1 MSILILNNKKEKMM
15 GTWSHESF
23 GNDTAND
30 WAYELEDATDFA
42 VIEAALQVALDEGDE
57 YLDAD
62 LAMEAIAAVEVIAKR
77 LGKGTQ
83 SDVYTEK
90 VDQWLET
97 ISGQPS
103 DDLLSLAKRVLERI
117 VADDS
122 ELKELWLESDEYE
135 LWLGNIQQL
144 NDALQ

>member
-1 MSILILNNKKEKMM
+1 M

-30 WAYELEDATDFA
+30 WAYELEDATDFS

-77 LGKGTQ
+77 LGEGTQ

-97 ISGQPS
+97 ISEQPS

>member
-1 MSILILNNKKEKMM
+1 
-15 GTWSHESF
+15 
-23 GNDTAND
+23 
-30 WAYELEDATDFA
+30 
-42 VIEAALQVALDEGDE
+42 
-57 YLDAD
+57 
-62 LAMEAIAAVEVIAKR
+62 MEAIAAVEVIAKR

-97 ISGQPS
+97 ISEQPS

-144 NDALQ
+144 KDALN

>member
-1 MSILILNNKKEKMM
+1 
-15 GTWSHESF
+15 
-23 GNDTAND
+23 
-30 WAYELEDATDFA
+30 
-42 VIEAALQVALDEGDE
+42 
-57 YLDAD
+57 
-62 LAMEAIAAVEVIAKR
+62 MEAIAAVEVIAKR

-97 ISGQPS
+97 ISEQPS
-103 DDLLSLAKRVLERI
+103 DDVLSLAKRVLERI

-144 NDALQ
+144 KDALN

>member
-1 MSILILNNKKEKMM
+1 MM

-30 WAYELEDATDFA
+30 WAYELEDATDFS
-42 VIEAALQVALDEGDE
+42 VIETALQVALDEGDE

-62 LAMEAIAAVEVIAKR
+62 LAMEAIAAIEVIAKR

-97 ISGQPS
+97 ISEQPS
-103 DDLLSLAKRVLERI
+103 DDVLSLAKRVLERI

-144 NDALQ
+144 KDALN

>member
-1 MSILILNNKKEKMM
+1 M
-15 GTWSHESF
+15 
-23 GNDTAND
+23 
-30 WAYELEDATDFA
+30 
-42 VIEAALQVALDEGDE
+42 IEAALQVALDEGDE

-97 ISGQPS
+97 ISEQPS

-144 NDALQ
+144 KDALN

>member
-1 MSILILNNKKEKMM
+1 MM

-30 WAYELEDATDFA
+30 WAYELEDATDFS

-62 LAMEAIAAVEVIAKR
+62 LAMEAIAAIEVIAKR

-97 ISGQPS
+97 ISEQPS
-103 DDLLSLAKRVLERI
+103 DGLLSLAKRVLERI

-144 NDALQ
+144 NDALN

>member
-1 MSILILNNKKEKMM
+1 M

-30 WAYELEDATDFA
+30 WAYELEDATDFS
-42 VIEAALQVALDEGDE
+42 VIEAALQVVLDEGDE

-62 LAMEAIAAVEVIAKR
+62 LAMEAIAAIEVIAKR

-97 ISGQPS
+97 ISEQPS

-144 NDALQ
+144 KDALN

>member
-1 MSILILNNKKEKMM
+1 M

-30 WAYELEDATDFA
+30 WAYELEDATDFS

-62 LAMEAIAAVEVIAKR
+62 LAMEAIAAIEVIAKR

-97 ISGQPS
+97 ISEQPS
-103 DDLLSLAKRVLERI
+103 DDVLSLAKRVLERI

-144 NDALQ
+144 KDALN

>member
-1 MSILILNNKKEKMM
+1 MM

-30 WAYELEDATDFA
+30 WAYELEDATDFS

-97 ISGQPS
+97 ISEQPS

-144 NDALQ
+144 KDALN

>member
-1 MSILILNNKKEKMM
+1 M

-30 WAYELEDATDFA
+30 WAYELEDATDFV

-97 ISGQPS
+97 ISEQPS

-144 NDALQ
+144 KDALQ

>member
-1 MSILILNNKKEKMM
+1 
-15 GTWSHESF
+15 
-23 GNDTAND
+23 
-30 WAYELEDATDFA
+30 
-42 VIEAALQVALDEGDE
+42 
-57 YLDAD
+57 
-62 LAMEAIAAVEVIAKR
+62 MEAIAAIEVIAKR

-97 ISGQPS
+97 ISEQPR

-144 NDALQ
+144 KDALQ

>member
-1 MSILILNNKKEKMM
+1 MM

-30 WAYELEDATDFA
+30 WAYELEDATDFS

-97 ISGQPS
+97 ISEQPN
-103 DDLLSLAKRVLERI
+103 DGLLSLAKRVLERI

-144 NDALQ
+144 KDALQ

>member
-1 MSILILNNKKEKMM
+1 MM

-30 WAYELEDATDFA
+30 WAYELEDATDFS

-62 LAMEAIAAVEVIAKR
+62 LAMEAIAAIEVIAKR

-97 ISGQPS
+97 ISEQPS

-144 NDALQ
+144 KDALN

>member
-1 MSILILNNKKEKMM
+1 M

-97 ISGQPS
+97 ISEQPS
-103 DDLLSLAKRVLERI
+103 DGLLSLAKRVLERI

-144 NDALQ
+144 KDALQ

>member
-1 MSILILNNKKEKMM
+1 M
-15 GTWSHESF
+15 GTWSHGSF

-30 WAYELEDATDFA
+30 WAYELEDATDFS

-97 ISGQPS
+97 ISEQPS

>member
-1 MSILILNNKKEKMM
+1 MM

-30 WAYELEDATDFA
+30 WAYELEDATDFS

-62 LAMEAIAAVEVIAKR
+62 LAMEAIVAVEVIAKR

-97 ISGQPS
+97 ISEQPS
-103 DDLLSLAKRVLERI
+103 DDVLSLAKRVLERI